1 MSINKDNWLIK
12 EEGFDK
18 SRIEDNGNRFLLGN
32 GYMGIRGTLSEYVKE
47 QLVAVNLAGIYD
59 KVGDGWREPLNAPNF
74 LYSLHKINDTELNV
88 LSLSPEDHKVVLDF
102 YEGILYRDTVFN
114 VNGVRVHVKSERFP
128 DMENVH
134 LMWEHSEISCDSDSS
149 LTLNSGVDYDVWDI
163 NGPHFVRFE
172 KEISADGTVSVKGFT
187 GKDTEFVQVKENS
200 LYILNKKNIL
210 ATVSDDEKVK
220 KLMHQAN
227 VNIKAGE
234 TVSLYKVASVY
245 TSKDDDTEPIIS
257 ADSVNAEIFKEKK
270 AAHTKWWA
278 LKWDNSAVK
287 IEGDEEAERALNYSL
302 YHLHSIA
309 PRHKDSM
316 SIPARGLSGQTYKG
330 AVFWDTEMFILDFF
344 LYTEPEV
351 ARTLIKYRIDT
362 LKGAL
367 DKAKGYG
374 YKGAFYA
381 WESQEGGF
389 DACSDYNVTDV
400 FTKRPMRTFFKDKQ
414 VHISSAIVF
423 GLKKYFDVT
432 GDLSL
437 LNEGAFETVIE
448 CGIFYTE
455 LLVKKVYGDYYE
467 IRDVIGP
474 DEYHERVNNNLYTNR
489 MAKMVFTECLR
500 LIDEIDTV
508 DSDKK
513 SEILEKYNVKALK
526 EIFDDA
532 AKKLYIPKPNEDSVI
547 PQFDG
552 YFDLEDVSVD
562 TVRGRL
568 LDPKEYWGGAY
579 GVASHTQVIKQADVV
594 TCLSLFKDEYSQEVL
609 NKNYDYYEKRTEHGS
624 SLSACMYSLLACYCD
639 RPNEAYPFFMK
650 SASADIKGGGKQ
662 WAGLVYIGGSHPASE
677 GGAYMN
683 VLHGFAGINVKDDK
697 LVASPKLPDSIKKL
711 EFKVLFRG
719 KRYLVTVEKEKAEFT
734 PC

>member
-1 MSINKDNWLIK
+1 MDINKENWLIK

-32 GYMGIRGTLSEYVKE
+32 GYMGIRGTLSEYGKE

-59 KVGDGWREPLNAPNF
+59 KVGDSWREPLNAPDF
-74 LYSLHKINDTELNV
+74 LYSKPEFNNTELSV
-88 LSLSPEDHKVVLDF
+88 LSINPKDHKVVLDF
-102 YEGILYRDTVFN
+102 YEGILYRESVFCVDG
-114 VNGVRVHVKSERFP
+114 VNVRVRSERFP
-128 DMENVH
+128 DMDNVH
-134 LMWEHSEISCDSDSS
+134 LMWEKCVIDADSAGR
-149 LTLNSGVDYDVWDI
+149 LTLNAGIDYDIWDI

-172 KEISADGTVSVKGFT
+172 KEIGHDGSVSIKGFT
-187 GKDTEFVQVKENS
+187 QKDTEFVHVKEALVSVS
-200 LYILNKKNIL
+200 LLNRPLDVK
-210 ATVSDDEKVK
+210 DDEKE
-220 KLMHQAN
+220 KLLLHHGIFD
-227 VNIKAGE
+227 IKAGE
-234 TVSLYKVASVY
+234 SVSFYRVASVY
-245 TSKDDDTEPIIS
+245 TSKDTDAEPAIS
-257 ADSVNAEIFKEKK
+257 EKTISPEIYMEKK
-270 AAHTKWWA
+270 EAHKKWWA

-287 IEGDEEAERALNYSL
+287 IEGDEEAERAVNYSL

-309 PRHKDSM
+309 PRHRDSM

-344 LYTEPEV
+344 LYTEPRV

-367 DKAKGYG
+367 DKAKSYG

-432 GDLSL
+432 GDMSL
-437 LNEGAFETVIE
+437 LSEGAFETVME
-448 CGIFYTE
+448 CAIFYSE
-455 LLVKKVYGDYYE
+455 LLVKKVYGDCYE

-474 DEYHERVNNNLYTNR
+474 DEYHERVNNNFYTNR
-489 MAKMVFTECLR
+489 MAKMVFTEALR
-500 LIDEIDTV
+500 LIDKLDTIEDARKEEII
-508 DSDKK
+508 K
-513 SEILEKYNVKALK
+513 KYNVKALK
-526 EIFDDA
+526 EIFEDA
-532 AKKLYIPKPNEDSVI
+532 SRKLYIPAPGESGVI

-594 TCLSLFKDEYSQEVL
+594 TCLSLFKDEYSSEVL

-639 RPNEAYPFFMK
+639 RPDEAYPFFMK

-683 VLHGFAGINVKDDK
+683 VLHGFAGINVKDGK
-697 LVASPKLPDSIKKL
+697 LVASPKLPKNIKKL
-711 EFKVLFRG
+711 EFRIIFKG
-719 KRYLVTVEKEKAEFT
+719 IRYLVTVEKEKAEFK